1 MSAELD
7 IVIRNATVVTMNGR
21 REVVQGDVAIKG
33 NTIAAVGTVQG
44 RGAQELDGQGCAL
57 LPGLVQAHV
66 HLCQTLFRNVGEGMP
81 LLAWL
86 KTWIWPL
93 EACHDE
99 RSMRAS
105 VRLGVA
111 ELLRGGI
118 TSILDMGSVH
128 HTEAIFSELEALGLR
143 ATSGKAMM
151 DCDEDCPIGLR
162 EDMATCVDT
171 SLALLRRW
179 HGAGN
184 GRLRYAFAPRFAL
197 SSSPA
202 LHRLT
207 IEEARRHKVKVHT
220 HAAESREEVAQLRA
234 RTGKGNIIYLHE
246 LGVTGPDLCL
256 AHCIW
261 LEDEEMAILR
271 QTGTHVLHCPT
282 ANLKLGSGIA
292 KVPEMRAMGINVGL
306 GADGAACNNNL
317 DVFLEMRMA
326 VLIQGVRL
334 GAGALSAQAA
344 LEMATLGGARALGL
358 ADEIGSIEVGKK
370 ADVVLVQVHRP
381 HNCPG
386 HDIYGQIV
394 FSCSSRDV
402 RTVIVDGKI
411 LVEDGRV
418 LVLDEEEVVKKAE
431 EEVRRLLQK
440 LG

>member
-1 MSAELD
+1 MSAEPD
-7 IVIRNATVVTMNGR
+7 IVIRNATVVTMNAG

-33 NTIAAVGTVQG
+33 NTIAAVGKVQA
-44 RGAQELDGQGCAL
+44 RGARELDGQGCAL

-66 HLCQTLFRNVGEGMP
+66 HLCQTLFRNVGDGMP
-81 LLAWL
+81 LLPWL

-99 RSMRAS
+99 SSMRAS
-105 VRLGVA
+105 VRLGAA
-111 ELLRGGI
+111 ELLRGGT
-118 TSILDMGSVH
+118 TSILDMGTVH
-128 HTEAIFSELEALGLR
+128 HTDVIFSELEALGLR

-151 DCDEDCPIGLR
+151 DCDQDCPVGLR
-162 EDMATCVDT
+162 EDLATSMDT

-179 HGAGN
+179 HGAAN

-197 SSSPA
+197 SSSPE
-202 LHRLT
+202 LHRLAM
-207 IEEARRHKVKVHT
+207 EEARRHKVKVHT

-234 RTGKGNIIYLHE
+234 STGKGNVSYLHE
-246 LGVTGPDLCL
+246 LGLAGPDLCL

-271 QTGTHVLHCPT
+271 ETGTHVLHCPT

-292 KVPEMRAMGINVGL
+292 RVPEMRAVGINVGL

-317 DVFLEMRMA
+317 DAFLEMRMA
-326 VLIQGVRL
+326 ALIQGARL

-358 ADEIGSIEVGKK
+358 DEEIGSIEVGKK
-370 ADVVLVQVHRP
+370 ADLVLVEVDRP

-394 FSCSSRDV
+394 FSCSCRDV

-411 LVEDGRV
+411 LVEDKRV
-418 LVLDEEEVVKKAE
+418 LVVDEEEVVKKAKE
-431 EEVRRLLQK
+431 ESRRLLQK
-440 LG
+440 L